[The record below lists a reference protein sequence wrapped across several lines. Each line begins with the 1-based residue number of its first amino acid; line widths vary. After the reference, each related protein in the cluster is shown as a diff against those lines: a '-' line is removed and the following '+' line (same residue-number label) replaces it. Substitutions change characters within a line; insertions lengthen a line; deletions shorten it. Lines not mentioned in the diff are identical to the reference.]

1 MQVLFYEDM
10 DAVKVMQET
19 FAFIADK
26 WPLWA
31 NQADA
36 MLQYS
41 LWTALEAEGLGCN
54 LQHYNPEVDE
64 KVAAA
69 FDIPAGWKLS
79 AQLVM
84 GGGPDPSE
92 LPEKT
97 VVPLETR
104 VRVLGA

>member
-1 MQVLFYEDM
+1 MFFEDM
-10 DAVKVMQET
+10 DTIKSLQET

-31 NQADA
+31 TQADA

-41 LWTALEAEGLGCN
+41 LWTALEAEGLGCS

-69 FDIPAGWKLS
+69 FDIPAGWKLN

-97 VVPLETR
+97 YEPLEKR
-104 VRVLGA
+104 VKVLGA

>member
-1 MQVLFYEDM
+1 MFFVDT
-10 DAVKVMQET
+10 DAVRVMQET

-26 WPLWA
+26 WPVWA
-31 NQADA
+31 AQADA

-41 LWTALEAEGLGCN
+41 VWTALEAEGLGCN

-64 KVAAA
+64 KVAEA
-69 FDIPAGWKLS
+69 FELPAGWKLS

-92 LPEKT
+92 LPEKA
-97 VVPLETR
+97 VEPLEKR
-104 VRVLGA
+104 VKVFGA